1 MFQKVKLNGQLIKD
15 MTRFIVELIRNN
27 QQFTFCNQTV
37 QVLKGFIVNESHS
50 TVSNFQ
56 SRVKEH

>member
-37 QVLKGFIVNESHS
+37 QVLKRFIINESHS